1 MSRPKFKQKCAMC
14 HKNMVVMYSARQ
26 FPICSPCHMKQIN
39 QPIED
44 PKMKKLFDIP
54 QEYYEQS
61 QFLRNIKQSYI
72 RFGSLTEKQ
81 IEFFHKAVEDMKN
94 PKPKEEV
101 PEEPIEI
108 TTNLYS
114 RPKRKRKIKSPKKEE

>member
-1 MSRPKFKQKCAMC
+1 
-14 HKNMVVMYSARQ
+14 
-26 FPICSPCHMKQIN
+26 MKQIN